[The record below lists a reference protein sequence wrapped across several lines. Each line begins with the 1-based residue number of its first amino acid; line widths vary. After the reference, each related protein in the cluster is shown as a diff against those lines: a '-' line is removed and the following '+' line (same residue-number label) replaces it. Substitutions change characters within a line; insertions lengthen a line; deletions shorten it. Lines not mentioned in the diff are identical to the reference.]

1 MAYIKAGRKKLD
13 DKDKAVRLCIYPKQF
28 VVDGCGGEEES
39 KKIAMEALVN
49 KASSFGNNKKFN

>member
-39 KKIAMEALVN
+39 KKIAMEALLN
-49 KASSFGNNKKFN
+49 KASSFGNNNRI